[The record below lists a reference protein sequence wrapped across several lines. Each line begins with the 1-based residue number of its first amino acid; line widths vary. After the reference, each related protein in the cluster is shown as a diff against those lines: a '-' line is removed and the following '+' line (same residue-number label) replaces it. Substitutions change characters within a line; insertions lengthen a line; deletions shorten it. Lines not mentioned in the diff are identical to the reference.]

1 MMAKVTFE
9 NVVKKYGN
17 VLAVDDLSLE
27 LEDGKFTVLVGPS
40 GCGKTTTLRMIAGL
54 ENVTSG
60 TISIDK
66 TDVTS
71 LEPKDRDISMVFQNY
86 ALYAHLTIAEN
97 IVFPLL
103 ARGGK
108 RVEVQ
113 GRLQEVAKM
122 LNISHLLERKPKEL
136 SGGQQQR
143 VAIGRAI
150 VRAPKV
156 FLFDEPLSNLDA
168 KLRVEMRTE
177 LLRLQRQLKTTTV
190 YVTHDQE
197 EAMTLSDVMIVMK
210 DGKILQKG
218 SPIDIY
224 ENPND
229 TFVASFVGSP
239 RMNLISGLCDE
250 GLFTSESG
258 IKCNVKNI
266 GQRKTV
272 LGIRPEE
279 ILLVPASEADFWA
292 TIEIVELLGPR
303 AIVTL
308 QVASEHLTA
317 IVNSSDM
324 GSIQEGSRVGV
335 KFRKDRAHLFDEKTQ
350 VRL

>member
-1 MMAKVTFE
+1 MAKVVFE
-9 NVVKKYGN
+9 NVVKKYSG
-17 VLAVDDLSLE
+17 VLAVDNLNLE

-54 ENVTSG
+54 EEVSSG

-66 TDVTS
+66 TDVTA

-86 ALYAHLTIAEN
+86 ALYAHLTVAEN
-97 IVFPLL
+97 IIFPLL

-108 RVEVQ
+108 REDAQ
-113 GRLQEVAKM
+113 ARLQEVAKM
-122 LNISHLLERKPKEL
+122 LDISHLLERKPKEL

-177 LLRLQRQLKTTTV
+177 LLRLQRKLKTTTV

-218 SPIDIY
+218 LPIDIY
-224 ENPND
+224 EKPND
-229 TFVASFVGSP
+229 TFVAAFVGSP
-239 RMNLISGLCDE
+239 RMNLINGSCDSGL
-250 GLFTSESG
+250 FISPSG
-258 IKCNVKNI
+258 IKTPVTNTTIKKVI
-266 GQRKTV
+266 
-272 LGIRPEE
+272 LGVRPEE
-279 ILLVPASEADFWA
+279 ILLVSETEADFHA
-292 TIEIVELLGPR
+292 KIEIIELLGPR

-308 QVASEHLTA
+308 QVSDQRLTA
-317 IVNSSDM
+317 VVNASDM
-324 GSIQEGSRVGV
+324 GTLGEGSTVGV
-335 KFRKDRAHLFDEKTQ
+335 KFRKDRTHLFDEETQ
-350 VRL
+350 ARL